1 MKAGKFV
8 SVGGMELSSG
18 EEMPELESDKG
29 YKYLSIL
36 ETNNIMHTEMKDEI
50 QKEYHRRV
58 RQLILSKLNDRNT
71 IGAINTRAVSLVR
84 YSAGILKL
92 KKDELKV
99 MGRMTWKIMTMNR
112 KYCPKIDNGRLYIS
126 RMVNRDS
133 WALQTV

>member
-1 MKAGKFV
+1 
-8 SVGGMELSSG
+8 
-18 EEMPELESDKG
+18 
-29 YKYLSIL
+29 
-36 ETNNIMHTEMKDEI
+36 MKDEI

-99 MGRMTWKIMTMNR
+99 MGRMT
-112 KYCPKIDNGRLYIS
+112 
-126 RMVNRDS
+126 
-133 WALQTV
+133 